1 MKIILVSVLSGV
13 IGAFLTANLITGL
26 HAQNDTETLA
36 QAINRGDC
44 QVSIGTP
51 FIQGGFRCS
60 RGRVMTG
67 LWDGSLYCSDLRVT
81 CLQ

>member
-26 HAQNDTETLA
+26 HAENDTELLA
-36 QAINRGDC
+36 QAINRGEC
-44 QVSIGTP
+44 RVSVGAP
-51 FIQGGFRCS
+51 MIQGGFQCR
-60 RGRVMTG
+60 RGEIMTG

-81 CLQ
+81 CP